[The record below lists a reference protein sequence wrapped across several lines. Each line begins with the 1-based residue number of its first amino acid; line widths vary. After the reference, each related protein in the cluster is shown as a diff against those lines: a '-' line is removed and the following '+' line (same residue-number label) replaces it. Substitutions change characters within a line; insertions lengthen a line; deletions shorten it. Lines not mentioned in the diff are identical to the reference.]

1 MIGFSFIRHHHPDSR
16 PASLARKYLTF
27 FKTFTFPPFKIMAKG
42 LFIVIEGI
50 DGTGKSTQARRLGE
64 WFAAKG
70 REVVLSREP
79 TDGPWG
85 KKLRE
90 SAATGRLSPE
100 DELECFL
107 KDRRQHVEEKIAPA
121 LAAGKVVILDR
132 YYFSTMAY
140 QGARGFD
147 PAEIRRL
154 NEEFAP
160 VPDLLL
166 ILDLDVNTAHQR
178 IGHRGD
184 STNEFEQKENLERC
198 REIFLSLKDEPFVR
212 VVDSTGNLND
222 VSARIREIVGQ
233 F

>member
-1 MIGFSFIRHHHPDSR
+1 
-16 PASLARKYLTF
+16 
-27 FKTFTFPPFKIMAKG
+27 MANG

-50 DGTGKSTQARRLGE
+50 DGTGKSTQVKRLGE
-64 WFAAKG
+64 WFEKQG

-90 SAATGRLSPE
+90 SAATGRLSPQ
-100 DELECFL
+100 DELQYFL
-107 KDRRQHVEEKIAPA
+107 NDRRQHVEEKISPA

-147 PAEIRRL
+147 PQEIRRM
-154 NEEFAP
+154 NEAFAP
-160 VPDLLL
+160 VPDLLI
-166 ILDLDVNTAHQR
+166 ILDLDVDTAHQR

-184 STNEFEQKENLERC
+184 STNEFEKKESLHKC
-198 REIFLSLKDEPFVR
+198 REIFRSLENEPFVK
-212 VVDSTGNLND
+212 VVDSSGSLD
-222 VSARIREIVGQ
+222 EVSAGILGILGQ
-233 F
+233 SDLAR

>member
-1 MIGFSFIRHHHPDSR
+1 
-16 PASLARKYLTF
+16 
-27 FKTFTFPPFKIMAKG
+27 MAKG

-50 DGTGKSTQARRLGE
+50 DGTGKSTQVRRLGE
-64 WFAAKG
+64 WFVSQG
-70 REVVLSREP
+70 REVVVSREP

-85 KKLRE
+85 TKLRE

-100 DELECFL
+100 DELQYFL
-107 KDRRQHVEEKIAPA
+107 NDRRQHVEEKIAPA
-121 LAAGKVVILDR
+121 LAGGKVVILDR

-160 VPDLLL
+160 RPDLLL
-166 ILDLDVNTAHQR
+166 ILDLDVDTAHQR

-184 STNEFEQKENLERC
+184 SANEFEKRESLERC
-198 REIFLSLKDEPFVR
+198 REIFLSLKDEPFAR
-212 VVDSTGNLND
+212 VIDSDGTLGE
-222 VSARIREIVGQ
+222 VASRIQHAAESFCQ
-233 F
+233 KS

>member
-1 MIGFSFIRHHHPDSR
+1 
-16 PASLARKYLTF
+16 
-27 FKTFTFPPFKIMAKG
+27 MATG

-64 WFAAKG
+64 WFASQG

-90 SAATGRLSPE
+90 SASTARLSPA
-100 DELECFL
+100 DELEYFL
-107 KDRRQHVEEKIAPA
+107 KDRRQHVEDLIRPA

-147 PAEIRRL
+147 PQEIRRR
-154 NEEFAP
+154 NEAFAP

-166 ILDLDVNTAHQR
+166 ILDLDVDAALER
-178 IGHRGD
+178 IGVRGD
-184 STNEFEQKENLERC
+184 TANEFEKRENLERC
-198 REIFLSLKDEPFVR
+198 REIFLSLKDEAFSQ
-212 VVDSTGNLND
+212 VVSSEGTLDEVASEVLE
-222 VSARIREIVGQ
+222 VVESRLS
-233 F
+233 

>member
-1 MIGFSFIRHHHPDSR
+1 MS
-16 PASLARKYLTF
+16 
-27 FKTFTFPPFKIMAKG
+27 KG

-50 DGTGKSTQARRLGE
+50 DGTGKSTQAKRLGE
-64 WFAAKG
+64 WFSSQG

-79 TDGPWG
+79 TAGPWG
-85 KKLRE
+85 TKVRE

-100 DELECFL
+100 DELTYFL
-107 KDRRQHVEEKIAPA
+107 NDRRQHVEELIAPS

-147 PAEIRRL
+147 PAEIRAK
-154 NEEFAP
+154 NEAFAP

-166 ILDLDVNTAHQR
+166 IMDLDVDAAHAR
-178 IGHRGD
+178 IGFRGD
-184 STNEFEQKENLERC
+184 TANEFEKRENLERC

-212 VVDSTGNLND
+212 VIDTHGTLDEVELK
-222 VSARIREIVGQ
+222 VREAVASHADQ
-233 F
+233 

>member
-1 MIGFSFIRHHHPDSR
+1 MR
-16 PASLARKYLTF
+16 
-27 FKTFTFPPFKIMAKG
+27 KG

-64 WFAAKG
+64 WFIAQG
-70 REVVLSREP
+70 REVVISREP
-79 TDGPWG
+79 TDQPWG
-85 KKLRE
+85 RKLRE

-100 DELECFL
+100 DELQYFL
-107 KDRRQHVEEKIAPA
+107 KDRRQHVEELIAPS

-132 YYFSTMAY
+132 YYFSSMAY

-166 ILDLDVNTAHQR
+166 ILDLDVDSAYSR
-178 IGHRGD
+178 IGARGD
-184 STNEFEQKENLERC
+184 SANEFEKRESLERC

-212 VVDSTGNLND
+212 VIDSHGDINE
-222 VSARIREIVGQ
+222 VSACILNTVIPPITT
-233 F
+233 

>member
-1 MIGFSFIRHHHPDSR
+1 MSN
-16 PASLARKYLTF
+16 
-27 FKTFTFPPFKIMAKG
+27 G

-50 DGTGKSTQARRLGE
+50 DGTGKSTQAARLAD
-64 WFAAKG
+64 WFRGHG
-70 REVVLSREP
+70 REVVHSREP

-90 SAATGRLSPE
+90 SAASGRLSPA
-100 DELECFL
+100 DELEYFL
-107 KDRRQHVEEKIAPA
+107 NDRRQHVSELIAPS

-147 PAEIRRL
+147 PVEIRRK
-154 NEEFAP
+154 NEAFAP

-166 ILDLDVNTAHQR
+166 ILDLDIDNALGR
-178 IGHRGD
+178 IGARGD
-184 STNEFEQKENLERC
+184 TANEFEKRDNLERC

-212 VVDSTGNLND
+212 VIDTDGTLDEV
-222 VSARIREIVGQ
+222 AERIRAALPREH
-233 F
+233 